1 MSTTRAPTS
10 SEGKKRQKK
19 WRDFFE
25 IASKLRPAH
34 CTDLPPPY
42 TPPLI
47 SPAVVKNRPV
57 SENEELSGREARH
70 VQMIPNRAHWIAY
83 DVTGM
88 FAELST
94 FDVRS
99 LVNRLKLE
107 TS

>member
-10 SEGKKRQKK
+10 SEGKERQKNGGI
-19 WRDFFE
+19 FFE
-25 IASKLRPAH
+25 IASKLRPVH

-57 SENEELSGREARH
+57 SEYEEISGREARH

-99 LVNRLKLE
+99 LVNRLRL
-107 TS
+107 S